1 MEKRKQ
7 YSLKPEN
14 KILEFIKG
22 MSRRQKIIAGSA
34 AAAIA
39 VLAIVIISFAG
50 RPKKQAAEEE
60 IIETLPAETAEVNE
74 VTPVSINGPVF
85 PSMDIAIPTT
95 EAVPEYMRNGT
106 ENWIVSDLQQRLMDL
121 GFMDSDEPT
130 DYYGSATEEAVR
142 MFQRQHGLAED
153 GVVGHD
159 TLKKIFSD
167 EAHYY
172 AAKKG
177 DSGDDIIAIQQRL
190 YQLGYLADAGM
201 VTGNFGEKTEEAVL
215 KLQDV
220 NKITKDGKVG
230 RETYNLIYSD
240 EVKANLLVYGEKSD
254 VVLKAQ
260 KRLFDLGYLTSE
272 PDGTYGADTSA
283 AIKVFQGKN
292 ALVQDGYLGP
302 ETREVLMSSRALHN
316 GLGLGDENEIVL
328 KVQQLLAKWGYLN
341 AKNATG
347 YFGEITQKAVRDFQ
361 QRNGLSQDGM
371 VGAQTM
377 AKLASDKVKKP
388 APKSSSSGSSQT
400 SGGSSSQ
407 GSSGSS
413 AAPAQT
419 QAASGGGTQ
428 VADAGSNQQSVA
440 NAYVPNTD
448 ANGMSDGVSNL
459 LSVARSKLGC
469 GYVWG
474 SKGPNTFDCSGFV
487 YWCLNNAGVSQSY
500 ITSSG
505 WRSVGKYTRIG
516 NYSDLRTGDIIVV
529 SGHVGIISTGGNI
542 IDASSSNGRVIER
555 PLGSWWANHFI
566 VGWRIF

>member
-1 MEKRKQ
+1 
-7 YSLKPEN
+7 
-14 KILEFIKG
+14 

-388 APKSSSSGSSQT
+388 APKSSTSGSSQT

-419 QAASGGGTQ
+419 QAASGGTQ

>member
-388 APKSSSSGSSQT
+388 APKSSSGSSQT

-413 AAPAQT
+413 SAPAQT
-419 QAASGGGTQ
+419 QAASGGTQ

>member
-419 QAASGGGTQ
+419 QAASGGTQ